1 MFPVKSTSLSIVETT
16 CRRFTINIVS
26 RAYCGAGVTIH
37 TEQSDRAEVGVL
49 VMKEKPL
56 GYDLLIKIEYIQLIR
71 GAVIMPTEDVQQFL
85 LKNLTS
91 VLLLIPKKKRPGLR
105 SGSGP

>member
-1 MFPVKSTSLSIVETT
+1 
-16 CRRFTINIVS
+16 
-26 RAYCGAGVTIH
+26 
-37 TEQSDRAEVGVL
+37 
-49 VMKEKPL
+49 MKEKPL

-91 VLLLIPKKKRPGLR
+91 VLLLIPKKKRPGL
-105 SGSGP
+105 